1 MRIATLAAALLL
13 SAAPAVLAAQQL
25 TPSERAV
32 RAAVDSFTTALQRG
46 DSVAAL
52 RMLHPDVVVYESGV
66 AEDLAAYR
74 SHHLA
79 ADIAFLREVRSATT
93 RDRVTVAGGM
103 ALYTRE
109 YRSRGTWR
117 GRAVDSTGTE
127 TLVLVPGPQ
136 GWRIRHIH
144 WSSHN

>member
-13 SAAPAVLAAQQL
+13 AAAPAALAAQPR
-25 TPSERAV
+25 TPSEAAV

-46 DSVAAL
+46 DSLAAL
-52 RMLHPDVVVYESGV
+52 RMLHPELVVYESGA

-79 ADIAFLREVRSATT
+79 ADIAFLAQVRSTT
-93 RDRVTVAGGM
+93 IRDRVTVAGGM

-117 GRAVDSTGTE
+117 GRAIDSAGTE
-127 TLVLVPGPQ
+127 TLVLVRTPR